1 MTKFSNYSLLVS
13 FPSSFPGDPAKK
25 QTETL
30 NQFLIITF
38 RRKFGVYL
46 IHFCYRGKLIYVM
59 LCTIWYHLY
68 NLKTVNNT
76 HGGVLLFVKLQALA
90 CNFPYECQITMLK
103 VIISTFVNQKQQN
116 NLLWPLYKTAIQQP
130 TSK

>member
-1 MTKFSNYSLLVS
+1 
-13 FPSSFPGDPAKK
+13 
-25 QTETL
+25 
-30 NQFLIITF
+30 
-38 RRKFGVYL
+38 
-46 IHFCYRGKLIYVM
+46 M

-116 NLLWPLYKTAIQQP
+116 NLLWPLYKTAIQPP